1 MAMFVHLSVVYRHF
15 HTRVVALISCNR
27 NIWLAKPHI
36 LTLWLFYRKS
46 LLGLPGG
53 PVAKTP
59 SFQCRGPRFDP
70 WSENLNPHA
79 TTKIEDPTMK
89 PNK

>member
-15 HTRVVALISCNR
+15 HTRVVALISCKR
-27 NIWLAKPHI
+27 NIWMAKPQI

-53 PVAKTP
+53 LVAKTP
-59 SFQCRGPRFDP
+59 SSQCRGPGLTPGQR
-70 WSENLNPHA
+70 
-79 TTKIEDPTMK
+79 T
-89 PNK
+89 